1 MRKWYFVDVT
11 VPKDHQVVMKENE
24 KDDKYLEL
32 AKKEWTEH
40 HVKVELIPIVNETM
54 DTLP

>member
-1 MRKWYFVDVT
+1 MDFT

-32 AKKEWTEH
+32 AKKE
-40 HVKVELIPIVNETM
+40 
-54 DTLP
+54 

>member
-1 MRKWYFVDVT
+1 MNGKVRQNRPDITIKEKDLRKWYFVDVT

-32 AKKEWTEH
+32 AKKE
-40 HVKVELIPIVNETM
+40 
-54 DTLP
+54 

>member
-1 MRKWYFVDVT
+1 MDFT